1 MADVRPVCDVHRVCG
16 DGAGTCSSRQARQT
30 TVLRRVG
37 GHHVR
42 HCPPPREPERE
53 DWKPVA
59 RDRHLRHRNRHLW
72 MPRGCGSYRPL
83 PYRRPSPEGE
93 HPALATPPLEP
104 VGRQM

>member
-1 MADVRPVCDVHRVCG
+1 
-16 DGAGTCSSRQARQT
+16 
-30 TVLRRVG
+30 
-37 GHHVR
+37 
-42 HCPPPREPERE
+42 
-53 DWKPVA
+53 
-59 RDRHLRHRNRHLW
+59 